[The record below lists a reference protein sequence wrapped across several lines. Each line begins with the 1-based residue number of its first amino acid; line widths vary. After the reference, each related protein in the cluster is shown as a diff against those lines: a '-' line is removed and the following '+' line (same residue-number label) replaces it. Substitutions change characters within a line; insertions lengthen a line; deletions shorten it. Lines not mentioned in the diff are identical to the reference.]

1 MTTGA
6 EGPHVGAAATLV
18 AIVVLALV
26 GTLSAVTVL
35 VRIAAEREVTRK
47 GGEVSPRAHLDLEN
61 AQRAELEEETQWVD
75 RQAGVLSIPIDRAME
90 LVVEQLA
97 RDPASASPEPA
108 ESLPAP
114 AAPPPS
120 LSSTVPPRTS
130 IDAPR

>member
-6 EGPHVGAAATLV
+6 ERPHVGAAATLA
-18 AIVVLALV
+18 AIVGLALV
-26 GTLSAVTVL
+26 GTLSTVTVL
-35 VRIAAEREVTRK
+35 VQIATEREVTRK
-47 GGEVSPRAHLDLEN
+47 GGEVSTRAHLDLEN

-97 RDPASASPEPA
+97 RAPASASPEPPG
-108 ESLPAP
+108 SLPTP

-120 LSSTVPPRTS
+120 PSTPLPPRTS